1 MSSILTS
8 QGVVLA
14 TVMAV
19 SSTVVFL
26 AFSKQ
31 KTLPH
36 QVLSENRDS
45 ESPTPSQDLRSCL
58 SSEGKR
64 KKKRVQFAEN
74 VKNTKGNGDEY
85 RRERQNPWH
94 ARREREVSNTRMS
107 RVCRNEI
114 QGNHGMPENRVAL
127 YSGILVDRVHKME
140 CSYLFQ

>member
-1 MSSILTS
+1 MSSKLTS

-36 QVLSENRDS
+36 QVLSESRDS

-58 SSEGKR
+58 STGTCMGFLLSPPSI
-64 KKKRVQFAEN
+64 F
-74 VKNTKGNGDEY
+74 
-85 RRERQNPWH
+85 
-94 ARREREVSNTRMS
+94 S
-107 RVCRNEI
+107 
-114 QGNHGMPENRVAL
+114 
-127 YSGILVDRVHKME
+127 
-140 CSYLFQ
+140 

>member
-1 MSSILTS
+1 
-8 QGVVLA
+8 
-14 TVMAV
+14 MAR
-19 SSTVVFL
+19 FL
-26 AFSKQ
+26 FWCA
-31 KTLPH
+31 
-36 QVLSENRDS
+36 
-45 ESPTPSQDLRSCL
+45 
-58 SSEGKR
+58 EGKR

-85 RRERQNPWH
+85 RRERQSPWH